1 MMNLISSYT
10 VTLEETK
17 AAMQHVN
24 KKLME
29 YFDEPQVIMI

>member
-17 AAMQHVN
+17 AAMQN